1 MRHRFTISGT
11 YAIPGRKGFAQ
22 MLQGWSINSATIIQT
37 GTPWGINDTTTDF
50 AGIGEAFVRD
60 NPQANEGM
68 QWDFF
73 GNPNDFEAIHNFTG
87 VDPTSGGTY
96 TPCSKT
102 VKINCVGGATLT
114 GIPFFP
120 GGGGIASPTANASCN
135 QKAAAMGSLATASLN
150 VLGCYALGSSVLVP
164 PAYGSVGTMPRN
176 PWRDQGF
183 RNWDLSISKSFK
195 FNERFSAQIRA
206 EFFNVLNHVNFV
218 NPFGGPGGSGTSNDI
233 NPSKAGSVG
242 TGLGYVLNTPDAAS
256 SNPILGSGGN
266 RDMQLGLKLIF

>member
-11 YAIPGRKGFAQ
+11 YQIPGKKGFGQ
-22 MLQGWSINSATIIQT
+22 MLQGWSINTAAVIQT

-50 AGIGEAFVRD
+50 AGVGEAFARD
-60 NPQANEGM
+60 NPQTNEGM
-68 QWDFF
+68 QWNFF
-73 GNPNDFEAIHNFTG
+73 GNPNDFEAIHNFAGVTPGPTG
-87 VDPTSGGTY
+87 V
-96 TPCSKT
+96 
-102 VKINCVGGATLT
+102 T

-120 GGGGIASPTANASCN
+120 GKGGLATPTANAACN
-135 QKAAAMGSLATASLN
+135 AKAASLGPLATASLDS
-150 VLGCYALGSSVLVP
+150 LGCYALGSSVLIP
-164 PAYGSVGTMPRN
+164 AAYGSFGNMPRN

-195 FNERFSAQIRA
+195 FRERLTAEFRV

-233 NPSKAGSVG
+233 NPSKAGQVA